1 MTADL
6 QKDGDDMT
14 PGARK
19 TRPVPEAEAGAGW
32 MLGRGSGS
40 GRALALGCL
49 RCGFLVFPVCSLGL

>member
-1 MTADL
+1 
-6 QKDGDDMT
+6 MT